1 MPPPAGQEVSVVPA
15 APRPPHPVAEDLKPP
30 RWVAWLPAVLVVLD
44 LAAEAVVPD
53 AVAAGFLLTALPV
66 VVAFSYGPAVTAGAT
81 AGALGLQL
89 LLAQRAGHLSEQHHV
104 WVYISTLLAGVMGT
118 ALSWQR
124 IRQGRT
130 LLRARTVAET
140 LQRTVLRP
148 VPERAGGLR
157 VAGLYRPAEAEV
169 LVGGDL
175 YEVCDTRFGARVLLG
190 DVRGKG
196 LGAVRTV
203 ADVLGAFRAT
213 AHDTAGLVEL
223 AEQLDRAVLR
233 DAAARGDEEL
243 FVTAVLLQYRPG
255 AEYVEIV
262 NRGHVTPLLLSGHT
276 ITPVRCPFELPL
288 GLGSLGRAASGE
300 PGAPAVPEVRAV
312 PAVPTVPEVQTGPA
326 AVALP
331 PGHTLLLYT
340 DGVSEARDAAGA
352 FYPLAR
358 RLATLGTTAPD
369 RLVSFLARDVHA
381 YAGALADDLAVLA
394 LARE

>member
-1 MPPPAGQEVSVVPA
+1 M
-15 APRPPHPVAEDLKPP
+15 P
-30 RWVAWLPAVLVVLD
+30 RWVLWLPFVLLVLD
-44 LAAEAVVPD
+44 LVAEAIVPD

-66 VVAFSYGPAVTAGAT
+66 VVAFSYGPVMTASAT
-81 AGALGLQL
+81 GGALVLQIA
-89 LLAQRAGHLSEQHHV
+89 LAMRAGHLDEQHHV

-124 IRQGRT
+124 IRQNRH
-130 LLRARTVAET
+130 LLRVRTVAET

-157 VAGLYRPAEAEV
+157 VAGLYRPAQAEV

-175 YEVCDTRFGARVLLG
+175 YEVCDTRFGVRVLLG

-213 AHDTAGLVEL
+213 AHDTADLVEL

-233 DAAARGDEEL
+233 DAADRGDDEL
-243 FVTAVLLQYRPG
+243 FVTAVLVQYRPG
-255 AEYVEIV
+255 SDCVEII
-262 NRGHVTPLLLSGHT
+262 NRGHVAPLLLSGRT
-276 ITPVRCPFELPL
+276 IAPVVCPDELPL
-288 GLGSLGRAASGE
+288 GLGHLRSMD
-300 PGAPAVPEVRAV
+300 PPPK
-312 PAVPTVPEVQTGPA
+312 PT

-340 DGVSEARDAAGA
+340 DGVSEARDAVGA

-358 RLATLGTTAPD
+358 RLALLGSTAPD
-369 RLVSFLARDVHA
+369 VLVSFLAQDVHD
-381 YAGALADDLAVLA
+381 YARLLADDLAVLA
-394 LARE
+394 LTPAPAARPPRS